1 MLAIVKRY
9 RNSILSFRPRWTSW
23 TRQTLMGML
32 CGHRSISSRSNSF
45 SSKMTW
51 VTLKRYKTMVE
62 ARNTSVITSPRPWV
76 SLMRSRL
83 ILSWSQLTIPTSSSS
98 PLHREKMMF
107 TGRPTWE
114 VSHRQRSSSWWHLMS
129 SFSSNNS
136 NNITRWMSLRLM
148 MARVA
153 PRRKKMP
160 LMLLTTPMLMRLN

>member
-1 MLAIVKRY
+1 MVERY
-9 RNSILSFRPRWTSW
+9 RNSILSFRHRWTSW
-23 TRQTLMGML
+23 TRLTLMGML
-32 CGHRSISSRSNSF
+32 CGHRSISSRLNSF
-45 SSKMTW
+45 SSKMIW

-62 ARNTSVITSPRPWV
+62 ARNTSVITSPRLWV
-76 SLMRSRL
+76 SLMPSRL
-83 ILSWSQLTIPTSSSS
+83 ILSWSLLTIPTSSSN
-98 PLHREKMMF
+98 LHREKMMF

-129 SFSSNNS
+129 SLSSNNS

-160 LMLLTTPMLMRLN
+160 LMLLTTHMLMRLN